1 MPLTS
6 LKYWLLNFLQWSE
19 IRKRENLD
27 QKVADTHKRPYPP
40 HGRAVVMF
48 FFYFSFLSCSTK
60 CDFECSVF
68 EISIKSLTQH
78 KRKFTLTAF
87 GG

>member
-1 MPLTS
+1 MVRNEKKTC
-6 LKYWLLNFLQWSE
+6 
-19 IRKRENLD
+19 ENLD
-27 QKVADTHKRPYPP
+27 QKVADTHRRPYP
-40 HGRAVVMF
+40 HGRVVVMF